1 MRSAPSD
8 MSAQDVQLK
17 SRMSKLFA
25 RGVRSKYESDG
36 LPDQAAVLMDRGL
49 GAGNSSEYCDPD
61 KGCNSPISLDGIWGY
76 FKASY
81 FDTRSK
87 TFGGG
92 FWDFEKKSKKI
103 EKSKKAKNRKK
114 IEKSKKA
121 KNRKKSKNG

>member
-87 TFGGG
+87 TFGGRILG
-92 FWDFEKKSKKI
+92 FREKI
-103 EKSKKAKNRKK
+103 
-114 IEKSKKA
+114 
-121 KNRKKSKNG
+121 RKKSKNRKRQKIGKKSKNG